1 VKSVKKPSK
10 ISMEL
15 IAEAVPHVSA
25 KPKIAPVAVAVA
37 VADTV
42 TLGATAVADTVA
54 AVEAVEAVMKDTA
67 VTEIAAVEIA
77 AVEGATTVSAT
88 GACKILRKFL
98 FQNKTAPV

>member
-10 ISMEL
+10 ISMEP
-15 IAEAVPHVSA
+15 IAEAVPHASA

-42 TLGATAVADTVA
+42 AVDAT
-54 AVEAVEAVMKDTA
+54 AVEAVMKDTA
-67 VTEIAAVEIA
+67 VTEIAAVA
-77 AVEGATTVSAT
+77 GATTVSAT

-98 FQNKTAPV
+98 FRNKTAPV

>member
-15 IAEAVPHVSA
+15 IAEAVPHASA

-37 VADTV
+37 VD
-42 TLGATAVADTVA
+42 ATAVEIVA
-54 AVEAVEAVMKDTA
+54 AVEAVMKDTA
-67 VTEIAAVEIA
+67 VTEIAAVA
-77 AVEGATTVSAT
+77 GATTVSAT

-98 FQNKTAPV
+98 FRNKTAPV

>member
-15 IAEAVPHVSA
+15 IAEAVPHASA

-37 VADTV
+37 VD
-42 TLGATAVADTVA
+42 ATAVEIVA
-54 AVEAVEAVMKDTA
+54 AVEAVMKDTA
-67 VTEIAAVEIA
+67 VTEIAVTEIA
-77 AVEGATTVSAT
+77 AVAGATTVSAT

-98 FQNKTAPV
+98 FRNKTAPV